1 MSLTKESLAARLT
14 GREAGHEITRDEE
27 AEAKAAGLLVVFGY
41 SDDNLELRGA
51 LHDEVGCYASNRPVE
66 VIITAGGVLEEWG
79 FDGKDQKNAFEWF
92 RRENLPRATVRAFFG
107 VGSSAFTWSYEVDVP
122 HATFEIFDGDEKFCF
137 GVVLA
142 VADFKAPAR

>member
-14 GREAGHEITRDEE
+14 GRESGSEITRDEE
-27 AEAKAAGLLVVFGY
+27 AEAKAAGLIVLFGY

-51 LHDEVGCYASNRPVE
+51 VHDEVGCYASRRPVT
-66 VIITAGGVLEEWG
+66 VVVTADGVVEGWDENKNEE
-79 FDGKDQKNAFEWF
+79 DAREWF
-92 RRENLPRATVRAFFG
+92 RREMLPRATVRVFYAIG
-107 VGSSAFTWSYEVDVP
+107 ASAFTWSYEVDVP

-142 VADFKAPAR
+142 VADFKAPVQ

>member
-14 GREAGHEITRDEE
+14 GRESGSEITRDEE

-51 LHDEVGCYASNRPVE
+51 LHDEVGCYASRRPVT
-66 VIITAGGVLEEWG
+66 VVVTASGVLEEWG
-79 FDGKDQKNAFEWF
+79 FDGKDQKNALEWF
-92 RRENLPRATVRAFFG
+92 RREKLPRATVRASFG
-107 VGSSAFTWSYEVDVP
+107 SGACAFTWSYEVDVP

-142 VADFKAPAR
+142 VADFKAPAP